1 MAFRFCK
8 VKRSA
13 TQVAGAMWGGTGR
26 TFNRAADGA
35 GDHQQW
41 ASQTRGNPSQELAA
55 RYAASAGL
63 GAPAPTAATPP
74 AAVPPGV
81 AFAPSPHGQMEP
93 PWVTQQR
100 MQGGA
105 AMQQAAYHAQQ
116 QQQAVAAAQQQ
127 YTQQQALAAA
137 MPSQPAAGTVV
148 AKRQN
153 WWATLATSHPRIS
166 DCLVVLL
173 RIRTAHQFSVE
184 SRLSRGLAHAPAP
197 DEPP

>member
-63 GAPAPTAATPP
+63 VAPAPTAATPP
-74 AAVPPGV
+74 AAAPPGV
-81 AFAPSPHGQMEP
+81 AFAPSPHGQSSAQHRSGRK
-93 PWVTQQR
+93 QQSAATR
-100 MQGGA
+100 GTAGAASQAGAGLTSIAASTTSATHVDAPCTAGGA
-105 AMQQAAYHAQQ
+105 TARGWGGIAST
-116 QQQAVAAAQQQ
+116 VVKKVSS
-127 YTQQQALAAA
+127 TAA
-137 MPSQPAAGTVV
+137 MHRVCIG
-148 AKRQN
+148 
-153 WWATLATSHPRIS
+153 
-166 DCLVVLL
+166 LL
-173 RIRTAHQFSVE
+173 
-184 SRLSRGLAHAPAP
+184 
-197 DEPP
+197 